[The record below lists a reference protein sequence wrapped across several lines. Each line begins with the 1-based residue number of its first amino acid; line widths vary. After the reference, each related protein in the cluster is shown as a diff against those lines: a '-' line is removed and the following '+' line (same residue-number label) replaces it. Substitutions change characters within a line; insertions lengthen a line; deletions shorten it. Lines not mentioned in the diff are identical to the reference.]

1 MPEVKLLA
9 TLFLLPLFLAGAE
22 LRLGIIGGD
31 GSKAIAFTHILNDAS
46 HADHLSGAR
55 VVAAYRGG
63 RIDKIGEELRSK
75 WKVDVTPDVGSL
87 CRRVDGVIIG
97 SGAGLEQIKTVIAAG
112 KPMYFESPLAANPD
126 DARAIIKLAKNS
138 GNPWFSASAIR
149 LGELAEMKG
158 SYLPFV
164 VSGPT
169 EKVIEAA
176 EILYALMGTGCEE
189 VTFKEN
195 ALTARWPLDRKVT
208 VQTAAPD
215 HGWRIEITRS
225 KDSIQR
231 KNVVPDNRT
240 LLAEIV
246 KFFGSSEPPV
256 SNEETLEIFTFLDA
270 AQRSKAADGAPMK
283 LR

>member
-1 MPEVKLLA
+1 MPEVKPLA
-9 TLFLLPLFLAGAE
+9 PLFLFPLFLAGAE

-63 RIDKIGEELRSK
+63 RVDKVGEELRSK
-75 WKVDVTPDVGSL
+75 WKVEITPDVGSL
-87 CRRVDGVIIG
+87 CRRVDAVIIG
-97 SGAGLEQIKTVIAAG
+97 SGAEQIKTVIAAG
-112 KPMYFESPLAANPD
+112 KPMYFESPLAANLE
-126 DARAIIKLAKNS
+126 DARAIVKLAPSS
-138 GNPWFSASAIR
+138 GSPWFSASAIR
-149 LGELAEMKG
+149 LSDLAEMRG
-158 SYLPFV
+158 SYIPFV
-164 VSGPT
+164 VSGPID
-169 EKVIEAA
+169 KVFEAA
-176 EILYALMGTGCEE
+176 EILYTLMGTGCEE
-189 VTFKEN
+189 VSFKEN
-195 ALTARWPLDRKVT
+195 ALIARWPLDRVVT
-208 VQTAAPD
+208 VQAAPPNQ
-215 HGWRIEITRS
+215 GWRIEIARS

-246 KFFGSSEPPV
+246 KFFESGQPPV

-270 AQRSKAADGAPMK
+270 AQRSKAAGGAPMK